1 MEYFCV
7 PAGERRCRYSSVF
20 RENRV
25 QISFEQPDPVLSVTV
40 TM

>member
-1 MEYFCV
+1 
-7 PAGERRCRYSSVF
+7 VF